1 MRVEAEGGGWKRFR
15 CCPPTSPTNALHCKC
30 QPPLKLLCIE
40 SPMWWLYPRGLIT
53 LHMSQRT
60 MTTAYWSVQSAH
72 CTLFPPAGCMLFTA
86 HCCWLSVQTGAP
98 KGSKHLK
105 GHCPSQAEVHNLQ
118 LGKRTWMLCI
128 YLMCLGAVVYTG
140 PEGDLLG
147 VPDTHW
153 HPFCPDPIQLR
164 CFFVISLVCL
174 IVVWVAWVV
183 WVVSLSDCVMSNLS
197 DSFDTM
203 AWIEWKNEF

>member
-30 QPPLKLLCIE
+30 QPPLKFLCIE
-40 SPMWWLYPRGLIT
+40 GPMWWLYPRGLIT

-60 MTTAYWSVQSAH
+60 MTTAYYCSVQSAH
-72 CTLFPPAGCMLFTA
+72 CTLFPPEGCRLFTA

-128 YLMCLGAVVYTG
+128 YFMCKRRRCTQG
-140 PEGDLLG
+140 PW
-147 VPDTHW
+147 VISWSIPDTHW
-153 HPFCPDPIQLR
+153 HPFCPDPTPL
-164 CFFVISLVCL
+164 CCVVCL
-174 IVVWVAWVV
+174 FVW
-183 WVVSLSDCVMSNLS
+183 LL
-197 DSFDTM
+197 F
-203 AWIEWKNEF
+203 ELHELYEL